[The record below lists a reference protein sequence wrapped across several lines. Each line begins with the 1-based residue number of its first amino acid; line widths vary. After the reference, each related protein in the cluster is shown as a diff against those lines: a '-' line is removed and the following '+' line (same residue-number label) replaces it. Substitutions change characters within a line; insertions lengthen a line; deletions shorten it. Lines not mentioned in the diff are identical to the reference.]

1 MVLYRFVTDSVADKP
16 AAGLG
21 NGGKHKGNHV
31 YLLIYYLFLN
41 HWHRRHLK
49 REGYNVG
56 PDMSKDPRVP
66 SIGVHSGTHYQLNS
80 N

>member
-41 HWHRRHLK
+41 HWHRRHL
-49 REGYNVG
+49 
-56 PDMSKDPRVP
+56 
-66 SIGVHSGTHYQLNS
+66 
-80 N
+80 